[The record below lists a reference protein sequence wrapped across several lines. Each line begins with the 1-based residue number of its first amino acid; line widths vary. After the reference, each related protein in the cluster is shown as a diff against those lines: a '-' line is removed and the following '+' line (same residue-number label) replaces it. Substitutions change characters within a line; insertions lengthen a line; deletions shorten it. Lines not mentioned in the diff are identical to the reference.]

1 MIDNELSSA
10 IGVFAIRCV
19 AGILFFFQGY
29 DKVFRIKTEGVLN
42 TFSDALAQ
50 RNISKT
56 YVRTFIVASSFI
68 ELAGGLLLAVGLFR
82 EPVIYLL
89 TANMLGVAFG
99 FSILKPV
106 WDMGHYFPRFVLLS
120 ALLFIP
126 EGWDRFC
133 LDVFFR

>member
-10 IGVFAIRCV
+10 VGVFAIRCV

-42 TFSDALAQ
+42 TFSDALAK
-50 RNISKT
+50 RHISKT
-56 YVRTFIVASSFI
+56 SVRMFIAISSFI
-68 ELAGGLLLAVGLFR
+68 ELVGGLLLAVGLFR

-89 TANMLGVAFG
+89 TANMIGVALG

-106 WDMGHYFPRFVLLS
+106 WDMAHYFPRFVLLS
-120 ALLFIP
+120 ALMFIP
-126 EGWDRFC
+126 EKWDKFC
-133 LDVFFR
+133 LDSLFR